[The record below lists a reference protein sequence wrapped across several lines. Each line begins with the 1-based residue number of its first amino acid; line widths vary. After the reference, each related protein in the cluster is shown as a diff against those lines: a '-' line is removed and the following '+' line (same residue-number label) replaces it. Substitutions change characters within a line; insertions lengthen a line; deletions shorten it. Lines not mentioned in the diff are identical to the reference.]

1 MMALSAQQTGSVS
14 AAFDAAR
21 NLQAAGNLEE
31 AKKIYGQIL
40 IGIPHHAQSLT
51 MLSSIAYQQGE
62 DAQAEAYLDRAI
74 DIYREILPS
83 MPRNLNVRGPLVNL
97 LLARNRTAEAQDLCA
112 ELLVPLNP
120 IRATSE
126 DFMRRRH
133 AGKDRGLPLILLN
146 TLPKSASESIWNRL
160 AEGLGMA
167 QSHLS
172 IGLFPDCSLLPARVQ
187 SAAEGGLIA
196 KEHIPA
202 DSHNLRIL
210 SEQGVDRLVFH
221 VRDPRQAALSWAHF
235 VRDDVSMRLMAPI
248 WRKVVPPRDILRG
261 DFSELLDWCIERYLA
276 VQIAFIQAWLD
287 VAEGNGTGPSVH
299 FLSFEHFLSEPEAY
313 IGELLEFFEIDR
325 DRFSEDGE
333 AEVVH
338 LRKGQTEEW
347 REILSPSQQE
357 RAWSMLPRA
366 MVEHFAWQ
374 P

>member
-1 MMALSAQQTGSVS
+1 MAQMAQQTGSVS
-14 AAFDAAR
+14 AAFEAAR
-21 NLQAAGNLEE
+21 NLQAAGSLDE
-31 AKKIYGQIL
+31 AKRIYGQIL

-62 DAQAEAYLDRAI
+62 DTQAEAYLDRAI

-97 LLARNRTAEAQDLCA
+97 LLARDRTAEAQDLCD

-120 IRATSE
+120 IRATPE
-126 DFMRRRH
+126 EFMSRRN
-133 AGKDRGLPLILLN
+133 ASKERGLPLILLN

-202 DSHNLRIL
+202 SDHNLAIL
-210 SEQGVDRLVFH
+210 AEQGVQRLVFH

-248 WRKVVPPRDILRG
+248 WRKVVPPRDVLCG
-261 DFSELLDWCIERYLA
+261 DFQQLLDWCIEHYLTI
-276 VQIAFIQAWLD
+276 QTGFIQDWLE
-287 VAEGNGTGPSVH
+287 VADGKRGALEVR
-299 FLSFEHFLSEPEAY
+299 FLSFEHFLAEPEAY
-313 IGELLEFFEIDR
+313 LAEVLDFFEIDR
-325 DRFSEDGE
+325 GRFAAESE

-338 LRKGQTEEW
+338 LRKGQTDEW
-347 REILSPSQQE
+347 REVFSTAQQG
-357 RAWSMLPRA
+357 RAWELLPRA
-366 MVEHFAWQ
+366 MAERFGWQ
-374 P
+374 A